1 MGKRARAFCPELL
14 IFPKPLERNPSLR
27 FSAEDSE
34 RTQRDLDVVR
44 ARRSSALATITRI
57 EAEIAKTRILAPF
70 KDTVLRRH
78 VEPGEGIN
86 AHTALATLADLNR
99 VRIEAEVDEYDA
111 GRGQNG
117 ARVRITAEGFPAKS
131 WNGIVEEVPDGVV
144 EKGLQPRDPSRPV
157 DVRVLRVKIA
167 LTNATPLKLGQR
179 VAVEIATPAVT
190 AALVTQR
197 EPAHFAVA

>member
-99 VRIEAEVDEYDA
+99 VRIEAEI
-111 GRGQNG
+111 GR
-117 ARVRITAEGFPAKS
+117 ASCRERVS
-131 WNGIVEEVPDGVV
+131 
-144 EKGLQPRDPSRPV
+144 SPV
-157 DVRVLRVKIA
+157 
-167 LTNATPLKLGQR
+167 
-179 VAVEIATPAVT
+179 
-190 AALVTQR
+190 
-197 EPAHFAVA
+197 